1 MIKINLL
8 PLDKRKTE
16 RTPLKGAGL
25 MVADAIVIAVVAILI
40 VIHWIQIGN
49 YETEIAAKR
58 KTLAS
63 LQGDVKVHD
72 DLLARSQRLQAE
84 YNDLEKITAT
94 RPFKWSEVVDAIWDA
109 VNKHKRV
116 WLDSIEQMDGKQVES
131 KMKALDTNSPL
142 TGVRYGIHLKC
153 HVSGLDVRAF
163 TAFRQELKE
172 SPRVARFFP
181 NMNFDVQWTAMEQ
194 KEFTEKFSLD
204 FEIMLINT
212 GQSTSNTPEPATA
225 RSSP

>member
-49 YETEIAAKR
+49 LDTEIKAK
-58 KTLAS
+58 KETLAS
-63 LQGDVKVHD
+63 LQKDVKVHD
-72 DLLARSQRLQAE
+72 DLLAKSQRLQAE
-84 YNDLEKITAT
+84 FNDLQKITAT
-94 RPFKWSEVVDAIWDA
+94 RPFKWSEVVDAVWDA

-131 KMKALDTNSPL
+131 KMKALDGKTPV
-142 TGVRYGIHLKC
+142 TGVKYGILLKC
-153 HVSGLDVRAF
+153 HVAGIDVRSI

-181 NMNFDVQWTAMEQ
+181 GMNFDMQWNLMEQ
-194 KEFTEKFSLD
+194 KEFTEKYSLD

-212 GQSTSNTPEPATA
+212 GQSTANTPEPATA